1 MTMMLISTLVVVEED
16 MAELVTQAKVVCT
29 TMLKHLHMELS
40 IRQAPK
46 KMGKSFISALR
57 DFIP

>member
-1 MTMMLISTLVVVEED
+1 MTMMLISTLVVVED

-40 IRQAPK
+40 TRQAPK
-46 KMGKSFISALR
+46 KTGKSIISALR